1 MPDTKRATSPCNY
14 RGITRKVASKVT
26 RLPKS
31 FDIYTLKYKAPVNKD
46 LAIGLV
52 YFNCVKSKRLL
63 MNYLYTVEK
72 LKLAGIPCFTIEM
85 YETTPEIHDAFHV
98 KTDFILFQKER
109 LCHILEKNIPET
121 FTKLLFIDC
130 DLIFGNIN
138 WYNEISKKLDSFEV
152 VQPFSRAIWLDIT
165 YKKIMKERI
174 PIIFYNKLGMI
185 PNTGGIGGYHPGFA
199 WAFQRDWFRKY
210 GFFQYAVL
218 GDGDSISST
227 IWFNYTDF
235 AYRQFLTGAIEEYKK
250 SIVSPKACFIEGTM
264 YHLWHGDSKKRQ
276 YSSRR
281 DIFKS
286 VEDIRNI
293 LKVADNGLFSLKADS
308 LKPKIRKYFM
318 NRDDD
323 GVLDCET

>member
-1 MPDTKRATSPCNY
+1 M
-14 RGITRKVASKVT
+14 
-26 RLPKS
+26 
-31 FDIYTLKYKAPVNKD
+31 
-46 LAIGLV
+46 
-52 YFNCVKSKRLL
+52 
-63 MNYLYTVEK
+63 
-72 LKLAGIPCFTIEM
+72 
-85 YETTPEIHDAFHV
+85 
-98 KTDFILFQKER
+98 
-109 LCHILEKNIPET
+109 
-121 FTKLLFIDC
+121 LFIDC

-138 WYNEISKKLDSFEV
+138 WYNEISKKLDTFEV

-235 AYRQFLTGAIEEYKK
+235 AYRQFLVDAIEEYKK
-250 SIVSPKACFIEGTM
+250 SIVYPKACFIEGTM

-286 VEDIRNI
+286 VDDIRDI

-323 GVLDCET
+323 GVLA